1 MFSGGLWTEP
11 DQPADADQRQ
21 SDAEPDESE
30 RDGQSLFAVG
40 ALEATERQPSAER
53 QRQPDRK
60 EQSGHLDRKRFTI
73 FPMPPNIHSDTAP
86 TNAHTNAPAIRDPPK
101 VTNGSKNSF
110 MRPL

>member
-30 RDGQSLFAVG
+30 RESQSVFAVG
-40 ALEATERQPSAER
+40 ALEEPESQPRAERERQPE
-53 QRQPDRK
+53 RK

-73 FPMPPNIHSDTAP
+73 FPMPPKNHSPNAP
-86 TNAHTNAPAIRDPPK
+86 TNALATTTIANHPTP
-101 VTNGSKNSF
+101 VQNSF